1 MEWMYIP
8 LTGGLLIGVRK
19 AGPNR
24 AGSLAGVDGHGG

>member
-8 LTGGLLIGVRK
+8 PTGVLLIGVRK
-19 AGPNR
+19 AGPKR